1 MADMNEK
8 WRERYRR
15 LQEWQRQGKHTPA
28 LHVEESEAH
37 VCLNCGTEFRGH
49 FCPGCGQKGD
59 MQRLTVRSV
68 TDNLLH
74 LFTHAD
80 GRLWHTVRDLFSRPG
95 YMMRDYIR
103 GHRVEYI
110 SPIQLLF
117 FLATLYLAV
126 KWLFHVDVDEA
137 IVVQAAPTD
146 TAESSA
152 ELAFVTHVQDLL
164 RTFLSN
170 KALSALVMSVF
181 LAFPLRFCIR
191 RTEYGRTLNYVEL
204 YFFSAYMECQV
215 LIAVTALLPV
225 MGLTG
230 WMPVNYLSFIDLVF
244 FTWNIRQLL
253 EVSWWRS
260 LRIVICTYA
269 LFILEMLLV
278 CIIFGAILAI
288 VGIATGSLPME

>member
-1 MADMNEK
+1 MSI
-8 WRERYRR
+8 R
-15 LQEWQRQGKHTPA
+15 LFDQITHWLHKLDQHQQQPMMHT
-28 LHVEESEAH
+28 VITGEEH
-37 VCLNCGTEFRGH
+37 VCENFGTSYVGR
-49 FCPGCGQKGD
+49 FCPQCGLRGNYS
-59 MQRLTVRSV
+59 RLTVKNVMQGFLDIWGFGSRPMLRSIQE
-68 TDNLLH
+68 
-74 LFTHAD
+74 LF
-80 GRLWHTVRDLFSRPG
+80 WRPG

-137 IVVQAAPTD
+137 IVVQAASTD

-181 LAFPLRFCIR
+181 LAFPLKFCIR

-288 VGIATGSLPME
+288 VGIANGSLPME

>member
-1 MADMNEK
+1 MTDMNEK

-15 LQEWQRQGKHTPA
+15 LQEWQRQGTHTPA
-28 LHVEESEAH
+28 LNVEESEPH
-37 VCLNCGTEFRGH
+37 VCLNCGTEFRGR
-49 FCPGCGQKGD
+49 FGPGCGQKAD
-59 MQRLTVRSV
+59 TQRLTASQIMN
-68 TDNLLH
+68 NLLH

-95 YMMRDYIR
+95 YMMRDYIK
-103 GHRVEYI
+103 GHRAEYI

-117 FLATLYLAV
+117 FLATFYLVV

-152 ELAFVTHVQDLL
+152 EQAFATYVQNFL
-164 RTFLSN
+164 RMFLSN

-181 LAFPLRFCIR
+181 LVFPLKFCIR
-191 RTEYGRTLNYVEL
+191 HTEYGRMLNRVEL
-204 YFFSAYMECQV
+204 YFVSAYMECQV

-225 MGLTG
+225 MSLTG
-230 WMPVNYLSFIDLVF
+230 WMPVNYLSLIDFVF

-253 EVSWWRS
+253 SVSWWRS
-260 LRIVICTYA
+260 LRIVVCTYA
-269 LFILEMLLV
+269 LFILELLLV
-278 CIIFGAILAI
+278 CILFGFII
-288 VGIATGSLPME
+288 VVVGLGTGSLQLE